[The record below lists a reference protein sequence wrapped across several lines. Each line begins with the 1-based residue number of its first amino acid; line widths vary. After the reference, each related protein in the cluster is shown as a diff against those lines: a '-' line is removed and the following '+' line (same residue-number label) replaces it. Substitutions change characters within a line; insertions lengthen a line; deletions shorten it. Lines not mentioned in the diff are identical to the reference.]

1 MEGNFRRQRREKPNY
16 ETLSEETY
24 SYGNGNFIEVA
35 RKRVDGNE
43 FISISKGRT
52 MPDGTKRY
60 KGGIGFPD
68 DAELK
73 AFIIQTLQ
81 EM

>member
-1 MEGNFRRQRREKPNY
+1 MEREFRKPRRDKPNY
-16 ETLSEETY
+16 KTLSEETY
-24 SYGNGNFIEVA
+24 TYGNGNFIEVA
-35 RKRVDGNE
+35 RKEVDGNE

-52 MPDGTKRY
+52 LPDGTKRY

-68 DAELK
+68 DAEIK